1 MRDCV
6 ASSSYNKKV
15 NSSTKSCRIIRYP
28 DHKLKTD
35 MMNPNA
41 LKVVEKLASEGF
53 EAFIVGGSIRDLL
66 LNRVPKDFDVATNAN
81 PLQIKSLFNR
91 ARIVGR
97 RFQIVH
103 VKLNKQ
109 IIEVTTF
116 RSNNN
121 DSLNDHRIT
130 TKNGMLTRDNAF
142 GSLADDSIRRDLSIN
157 AFYYDPRDNTITD
170 FTSGFSDIQES
181 IVRIIGDATTRFR
194 EDPLRLLR
202 VVRFASKL
210 NFSIDSSTR
219 APMKR
224 HGKNLRQI
232 SAPRLFD
239 ESLKLFM
246 SGHGLK
252 AFELLDEFDLIR
264 YIFPRLL
271 DRIDSNS
278 LYFNIVH
285 HALMNTDH
293 RVENK
298 QRVTP
303 AFIYAAFLWPEVQA
317 NAKLHQRQGKTI
329 RQALDYA
336 ADRAID
342 AQIKITAIPRR
353 FTQSMREIWNL
364 QISLE
369 RNVGA
374 RAQKLIYNPRFR
386 AAYDFVLLREQAGE
400 NLDGLGAWWTKY
412 QISDEKTQSKMISTR
427 KR

>member
-1 MRDCV
+1 
-6 ASSSYNKKV
+6 
-15 NSSTKSCRIIRYP
+15 
-28 DHKLKTD
+28 
-35 MMNPNA
+35 MMNSNA
-41 LKVVEKLASEGF
+41 LEVVEKLSSEGF

-91 ARIVGR
+91 ARIIGR

-121 DSLNDHRIT
+121 DSMNEHRIV

-157 AFYYDPRDNTITD
+157 AFYYDPSDNTITD
-170 FTSGFSDIQES
+170 FTCGFSDIQDS

-219 APMKR
+219 APMKQ

-239 ESLKLFM
+239 ESLKLFL

-252 AFELLDEFDLIR
+252 AFKLLDEFDLIR

-271 DRIDSNS
+271 DRIGSNS
-278 LYFNIVH
+278 LYFNLVH
-285 HALMNTDH
+285 QALMNTDY

-317 NAKLHQRQGKTI
+317 NAKLLQSQGKTV
-329 RQALDYA
+329 RQALEDA
-336 ADRAID
+336 ADRAIA

-353 FTQSMREIWNL
+353 FSLSMREIWNL

-374 RAQKLIYNPRFR
+374 RARRLIYNPRFR

-412 QISDEKTQSKMISTR
+412 QISDEKTQSKMISAR